1 MKEIRFHG
9 RGGQGVVTAADL
21 LAMAAFYDDKFCQAF
36 PAFGVERRGA
46 PVLAF
51 ARIDDKPVRRRN
63 QISSPDYVVV
73 QDSTLLEVIDVSQGL
88 KEGGAAIINTS
99 KKPGDIM
106 LDSVEKVYTVDG
118 TKIALDVLG
127 RPIVNTVMLGIFSG
141 ITGDVSIEGVKKAV
155 EKRFSGKLQEKNLKA
170 VEMAYEKAGEA
181 K

>member
-21 LAMAAFYDDKFCQAF
+21 LAMSAFYDDKYCQAF

-63 QISSPDYVVV
+63 QIHRPDYVVV
-73 QDSTLLEVIDVSQGL
+73 QDSTLLDVIDVSQGI
-88 KEGGAAIINTS
+88 KEEGAIIVNTA
-99 KKPGDIM
+99 KKASEIN
-106 LDSVEKVYTVDG
+106 LKTKAKVYTVDG
-118 TKIALDVLG
+118 TSIALEVLG

-141 ITGDVSIEGVKKAV
+141 VTNEISIEAVKKAV
-155 EKRFSGKLQEKNLKA
+155 EKRFSGKIMEKNLKA
-170 VEMAYEKAGEA
+170 VEMAYEKAGVA